1 MAVNYDNFV
10 SSVKGKYDDRLLE
23 KRLTTEGNVCGCLL
37 KNLELFDDC
46 GLDTPDFITNGGR
59 LLFTI
64 AKQLR
69 SKGIQKFD
77 EVTFVSTLESEFVRM
92 VENQLGGYKEITNV
106 MDAVNENNWDAF
118 LDEFNKSNVLLKL
131 SDKGFGIFSKIVL
144 DNGKEMVPFEFFK
157 NLTCTEVIE
166 FYEGIVASMQ
176 TTLKDEKL
184 LEECYVEFDDAW
196 IESLRN
202 KEEMGVSFGEAGF
215 DIEGEEI
222 RTFPFMSANTLG
234 LKPGTLSAWGAN
246 SGCGKALPNNTIIPT
261 PIGPRRVGDIRPGD
275 YLFGQNGKPTK
286 VLMIHPQSEPKEIW
300 KVHFKDGRMVECC
313 KDHLWEYRYSG
324 HKGFNYRVE
333 TIEQLY
339 NRCGGEVQRGKFE
352 FKYAIK
358 LNKAVEYP
366 QKEYSVDPYVMGAL
380 LGNGY
385 FSSRAIQFSSGTKE
399 LPDLLSSVLK
409 DIVCTKSKIV
419 NSKNYTYDF
428 RPIDNPNRRIKTQ
441 VLLKDYPELW
451 ETRSHTKFIP
461 EEYLYGS
468 IEQRIS
474 LLQGLLDTDGS
485 VDAKGR
491 IRFSTTSPK
500 LKDGFV
506 ELCRSLG
513 YIATVRVDNRIRYKS
528 GVCYNIGLLTPK
540 SEKPNLFRLTSKKQ
554 KAIEYSSI
562 AQRTE
567 FNDHL
572 AIVKIEK
579 TNEKTDMTCF
589 TVDSPDHLFLA
600 NDYVVTHNTTYMV
613 TIAMSLASK
622 GEKVVMVT
630 NESKA
635 TDLKT
640 LFLTWVI
647 NRVFKYE
654 KLSKKR
660 IIAGEF
666 TNEEFELIKK
676 AKEYWKE
683 HYFKKIKIV
692 TLSDADAD
700 FSCQMIRRAI
710 LREAA
715 SVFIVDTMKMTL
727 SDDMADKSW
736 IALIKDVRSLTELA
750 MKYNVI
756 GIITVQL
763 APSTLNRSWLD
774 ASCLANCKQIKE
786 TLSNLILFRKLVKAE
801 LDPNSPFFV
810 HPFRRK
816 LREDGSGEW
825 YDEPYEADKEK
836 TWIIAFTDKTRRGID
851 SGMDGS
857 AFLCRTDLDHAS
869 FYETA
874 RCYPTRRLFTADD
887 RH

>member
-1 MAVNYDNFV
+1 MEVNYNNFIPNIAE
-10 SSVKGKYDDRLLE
+10 KYDGRLLE
-23 KRLTTEGNVCGCLL
+23 KRVPIEGNVCGCLL
-37 KNLELFDDC
+37 KDLDLFDDC
-46 GLDTPDFITNGGR
+46 GLTVQDFITNSGR

-69 SKGIQKFD
+69 GKGVQKFD
-77 EVTFVSTLESEFVRM
+77 EITFVSTLESEFVHM
-92 VENQLGGYKEITNV
+92 VEEQVGDYGEIQNV
-106 MDAVNENNWDAF
+106 IDAVSENNWDTF
-118 LDEFNKSNVLLKL
+118 LDDLNKSNVLLKL
-131 SDKGFGIFSKIVL
+131 SDKGFAIFSKIRL
-144 DNGKEMVPFEFFK
+144 DNGKEIIPFEFFK
-157 NLTCTEVIE
+157 NLNCSEVLE
-166 FYEGIVASMQ
+166 FYEGVVASMQ
-176 TTLKDEKL
+176 TGVKNEKL
-184 LEECYVEFDDAW
+184 LEECYVDFDDAW
-196 IESLRN
+196 IESLRK
-202 KEEMGVSFGEAGF
+202 KEEMGVSFGEAGY
-215 DIEGEEI
+215 DINGDGI

-234 LKPGTLSAWGAN
+234 LKPGTLSAWGAA
-246 SGCGKALPNNTIIPT
+246 SGSGKALPNNTIIPT
-261 PIGPRRVGDIRPGD
+261 PIGPRKVGDIRPGE
-275 YLFGQNGKPTK
+275 YLFGQDGKPTK

-300 KVHFKDGRMVECC
+300 KVHFKDGRVVECC
-313 KDHLWEYRYSG
+313 KDHLWEYRCEGY
-324 HKGFNYRVE
+324 HEYTHRVE

-339 NRCGGEVQRGKFE
+339 NRCGGDVKGNHQNY
-352 FKYAIK
+352 KYAVR

-385 FSSRAIQFSSGTKE
+385 FGSGALQFSSGTKE
-399 LPDLLSSVLK
+399 LPNLLSSILK
-409 DIVCTKSKIV
+409 DVVCTKSKII
-419 NSKNYTYDF
+419 NCKNYTYDF
-428 RPIDNPNRRIKTQ
+428 RPIDNPNCRIKTQ
-441 VLLKDYPELW
+441 ALLKDYPELW
-451 ETRSHTKFIP
+451 DARSHTKFIP

-468 IEQRIS
+468 IKQRMA

-485 VDAKGR
+485 VDSKGR

-506 ELCRSLG
+506 ELCRGLG
-513 YIATVRVDNRIRYKS
+513 YVATVHTDNRTKYKS
-528 GVCYNIGLLTPK
+528 GVCYNINLLTPK
-540 SEKPNLFRLTSKKQ
+540 SEKPNLFRLASKKQ
-554 KAIEYSSI
+554 KALEYSSVI
-562 AQRTE
+562 KRTE

-579 TNEKTDMTCF
+579 TSEKTDMTCF
-589 TVDSPDHLFLA
+589 TVDAPDHLFLA
-600 NDYVVTHNTTYMV
+600 NDYIVTHNTTYMV

-622 GEKVVMVT
+622 GEKVIMVT

-640 LFLTWVI
+640 LFLTWIV

-666 TNEEFELIKK
+666 TDEEFELIRK
-676 AKEYWKE
+676 AKDYWKE

-710 LREAA
+710 LREGA
-715 SVFIVDTMKMTL
+715 SMFIVDTMKMTL
-727 SDDMADKSW
+727 SEDTNDNSW
-736 IALIKDVRSLTELA
+736 IGLIKDVRSLTELA

-774 ASCLANCKQIKE
+774 ASCLANCKQMKE
-786 TLSNLILFRKLVKAE
+786 TLSNLVLFRKLVKCE
-801 LDPNSPFFV
+801 LDPDSPFFI

-816 LREDGSGEW
+816 MREDGSGEW
-825 YDEPYEADKEK
+825 YDEPYDADKDK

-887 RH
+887 RR